1 MPAQT
6 GHKLKMEILKKIYRE
21 SSAYFKNQAIQKQRS
36 ANIVSL
42 NEWYRREEARQ
53 NNK

>member
-1 MPAQT
+1 MPGTA
-6 GHKLKMEILKKIYRE
+6 HKVKMEILKKIYRE
-21 SSAYFKNQAIQKQRS
+21 SSAYFKNQAIQKQRA